1 MTFDEFTQ
9 EAHALGYQE
18 TLSRSWDPLTVL
30 ATHTHPFDAR
40 ALVTAGEMW
49 LTVDGQ
55 TQHLLVGDR
64 FALTRET
71 PHDERYGAQGA
82 TYWVARRT

>member
-30 ATHTHPFDAR
+30 ATHTHPFDAK

-49 LTVDGQ
+49 LTVGSQ

-64 FALTRET
+64 LSLI
-71 PHDERYGAQGA
+71 HI
-82 TYWVARRT
+82 

>member
-9 EAHALGYQE
+9 EAQDLGYQE

-30 ATHTHPFDAR
+30 ATHTHPFDAK

-49 LTVDGQ
+49 LTVGSQ

-64 FALTRET
+64 FELRRDT
-71 PHDERYGAQGA
+71 PHDERYGPQGA

>member
-9 EAHALGYQE
+9 EAQALGYQE

-30 ATHTHPFDAR
+30 ATHTHPFDAK

-49 LTVDGQ
+49 LTVGSQ

-64 FALTRET
+64 FELRRDT
-71 PHDERYGAQGA
+71 PHDERYGPQGA

>member
-9 EAHALGYQE
+9 EAQALGYQE
-18 TLSRSWDPLTVL
+18 MLSRSWDPLTVL
-30 ATHTHPFDAR
+30 ATHTHPFDAK

-49 LTVDGQ
+49 LTVGSQ

-64 FALTRET
+64 FELTRNT
-71 PHDERYGAQGA
+71 PHDERYGPQGA